1 MNICKRFLGFI
12 LVAGCAISAIA
23 RELEVNADAIVSLNG
38 KFQIAYTIE
47 YEPNNPVEAFEP
59 PAFGDHF
66 KVIAGPGQSVARH
79 DINGKVSNSIIFT
92 YYLQALREGVFDIP
106 QASVKMKDGSVIKSK
121 ARSME
126 VLKEEGGSGNAQQQQ
141 NAANGDVSADD
152 LFIRMEF
159 SRQSVYKGEPMVL
172 TIKLYT
178 RNVHVVNVSG
188 FKMPTLAGFDMQEL
202 KIADP
207 DWKQQKYNNKIYQ
220 TYPLARLMLYP
231 LRAGE
236 LKMDPVELVATIQ
249 VRQQVRSNSMM
260 DMIMGPSIKHINKN
274 LRSSPVSLNIKDFPA
289 GAPATFNGATGN
301 FKLISKI
308 DKTES
313 VANQPVTFA
322 VTVSGSGNFKQIK
335 EPLIVFPENFDK
347 YDPKIAENVKSEVS
361 GGTGSKKFEYVVI
374 PRNAGEFDIPPVEF
388 SYFDVQKG
396 SYVSLKTEP
405 VHLVI
410 ERDPNAANS
419 APISSMPMVTGK
431 KVKHLGNDIL
441 FIKTD
446 MPQLSAIGS
455 VFFGSLDFWLIF
467 VAMAVIFSAAVVMRT
482 KSRKNRQN
490 VALMRNKKANKVAV
504 SRLKQ
509 SAKFLKTDNRTA
521 FYEEVSR
528 AVWGYIGDKLN
539 MQASELSRDN
549 IQDKLNA
556 QNVPQE
562 NVDLL
567 IAVIDNCEY
576 ARYAPGGSREGME
589 EVYRQAL
596 LAISNLENLK

>member
-1 MNICKRFLGFI
+1 M
-12 LVAGCAISAIA
+12 
-23 RELEVNADAIVSLNG
+23 
-38 KFQIAYTIE
+38 
-47 YEPNNPVEAFEP
+47 
-59 PAFGDHF
+59 
-66 KVIAGPGQSVARH
+66 
-79 DINGKVSNSIIFT
+79 
-92 YYLQALREGVFDIP
+92 
-106 QASVKMKDGSVIKSK
+106 
-121 ARSME
+121 
-126 VLKEEGGSGNAQQQQ
+126 
-141 NAANGDVSADD
+141 
-152 LFIRMEF
+152 
-159 SRQSVYKGEPMVL
+159 
-172 TIKLYT
+172 
-178 RNVHVVNVSG
+178 
-188 FKMPTLAGFDMQEL
+188 
-202 KIADP
+202 
-207 DWKQQKYNNKIYQ
+207 
-220 TYPLARLMLYP
+220 
-231 LRAGE
+231 
-236 LKMDPVELVATIQ
+236 
-249 VRQQVRSNSMM
+249 
-260 DMIMGPSIKHINKN
+260 
-274 LRSSPVSLNIKDFPA
+274 
-289 GAPATFNGATGN
+289 
-301 FKLISKI
+301 
-308 DKTES
+308 
-313 VANQPVTFA
+313 
-322 VTVSGSGNFKQIK
+322 
-335 EPLIVFPENFDK
+335 
-347 YDPKIAENVKSEVS
+347 
-361 GGTGSKKFEYVVI
+361 
-374 PRNAGEFDIPPVEF
+374 
-388 SYFDVQKG
+388 
-396 SYVSLKTEP
+396 SLKTEP

-482 KSRKNRQN
+482 KSRKNHQN

-576 ARYAPGGSREGME
+576 ASYAPGGSREGME